1 VIADYLHQHF
11 GDAQVLSAQ
20 TDLQHR
26 QLISSLYNDVT
37 LSIGTLLWADR
48 IFVGLDFETFAKSSF
63 DRLQQHIGN
72 IEQTLVDWQWLKE
85 MNSRPIMLADCIL
98 WECLDLCRTVFGL
111 NFDFDS
117 VPVLAGIHARYATGT
132 AFSELLAQ
140 TPCPI
145 TARDGEHDVI
155 ERIQALLA
163 S

>member
-1 VIADYLHQHF
+1 
-11 GDAQVLSAQ
+11 
-20 TDLQHR
+20 
-26 QLISSLYNDVT
+26 LYNDVT